1 MIEESG
7 LHYRL
12 FYPIIYTA
20 LLIHPYKRRYIMPP
34 SPYRREVQDFIRITE
49 TLLSPASLGDDFT
62 PEECDIIAYYVM
74 TLSSA
79 KNPWAKE
86 LTVRY
91 A

>member
-1 MIEESG
+1 
-7 LHYRL
+7 
-12 FYPIIYTA
+12 
-20 LLIHPYKRRYIMPP
+20 MPP
-34 SPYRREVQDFIRITE
+34 CDPSLQKAVHHAPLSIRREVQDFIRITE